1 MKVSGVLPQET
12 PCVDRL
18 ERYSTQVRNRD
29 SRDLSPSPNFFSS
42 PCKGWVPVA
51 DLRRAAD
58 TTNGAPGSFPDAPFW
73 SEKPLA
79 GYAGAIAWRRESLIL
94 PRSSTWMTTTSI
106 SSPTLTTSSTRLT

>member
-29 SRDLSPSPNFFSS
+29 SRDLPLPRTFFRPRARGGYRSPTFVGLP
-42 PCKGWVPVA
+42 
-51 DLRRAAD
+51 D